1 MGRGNPA
8 PFLFGAYPMRRITK
22 NILSARVDDL
32 NDALNLPR
40 EPYAPERDAA
50 GRLVTNAGTFVLDW
64 AYGGV
69 MLSRMCEGGGQ
80 RDISGRGTTQECYAF
95 VDAMLAGIY
104 AARAA
109 DKAGA

>member
-1 MGRGNPA
+1 
-8 PFLFGAYPMRRITK
+8 MRRITK
-22 NILSARVDDL
+22 TILSARVDDL

-40 EPYAPERDAA
+40 EPYAAERDAA

-80 RDISGRGTTQECYAF
+80 RDISGRGTSRECWVF
-95 VDAMLAGIY
+95 VNAMLAGIY

-109 DKAGA
+109 DKEGA